1 MAITQFVPGR
11 TMPSL
16 LIVPFAGLTIWYR
29 PWIWLFGPAAVT
41 RKVPRGG
48 VVPKPPSTSPR
59 LMTSKPFAGIVPL
72 PEVVPVL
79 VVPLAGR
86 KR

>member
-1 MAITQFVPGR
+1 
-11 TMPSL
+11 
-16 LIVPFAGLTIWYR
+16 
-29 PWIWLFGPAAVT
+29 
-41 RKVPRGG
+41 VPRGG